1 MSLSKIFYP
10 LLSSDSTQEDRKHPD
25 KTEKL
30 LTRTKHQHKYCP
42 LCYTN
47 LGFLKE
53 QVQDGDQLA
62 FLKQVQCS
70 L

>member
-1 MSLSKIFYP
+1 MSLSMTFYP
-10 LLSSDSTQEDRKHPD
+10 LLSTGSTQEDRKHPD

-30 LTRTKHQHKYCP
+30 LTGTKHEHKYCP
-42 LCYTN
+42 QCYTN

-53 QVQDGDQLA
+53 QVHDRDQFA